1 MATVIR
7 TEKRK
12 RGIIGRLFLI
22 LFWLFNILMLIWLI
36 GGLASTSNTI
46 AGATSEAQKAGAAL
60 GTAIGMG
67 LILAI
72 WAAGALILGLIVAMT
87 PGKTIITETT
97 KD

>member
-1 MATVIR
+1 MATIVR

-12 RGIIGRLFLI
+12 RGIIGKLFLI
-22 LFWLFNILMLIWLI
+22 LFWLFNILMLLWFV
-36 GGLASTSNTI
+36 GGLISTSTHM
-46 AGATSEAQKAGAAL
+46 ATATSEAAQAGAAI

-72 WAAGALILGLIVAMT
+72 WAAGALILGLLVAFT

>member
-1 MATVIR
+1 LATTIR
-7 TEKRK
+7 TERRK
-12 RGIIGRLFLI
+12 RGIIGRLFLF

-36 GGLASTSNTI
+36 GGLASTGDSF
-46 AGATSEAQKAGAAL
+46 ASATSEAQKAGAAI

-87 PGKTIITETT
+87 PGKTVITETT